1 MIDEVLQSLN
11 EDFGRLVNIQR
22 KVRKTPMTQHRL
34 GRLAGL
40 SRTSITNIEKGR
52 QHVSLHQLYRIAYAL
67 EVPPHLLLPTRP
79 APDALKSAQ
88 TLPEGTDPKIAEW
101 AQSLFTR

>member
-11 EDFGRLVNIQR
+11 EDFGRLVHLQR

-67 EVPPHLLLPTRP
+67 EIPPHLLLPERP
-79 APDALKSAQ
+79 VPGELKLTQ
-88 TLPEGTDPKIAEW
+88 MLPEDTDPKLAEW
-101 AQSLFTR
+101 AQSVIFS